1 MRLDRPAASF
11 TTCRSFSWA
20 SLLAALD
27 KKLREEM
34 HLKFKRLHTTLGVT
48 ALHVTYDQ
56 EKALTMSDRIVLL
69 IAGRIEQMGAPDEL
83 YFQPRSSFAAE
94 FLGDSIILAG
104 NVRER
109 GPDGFGRDGCGSQD
123 FLPVNDRRCG
133 GRSGQGNGAAG
144 RRDHAGGRG
153 NQ

>member
-1 MRLDRPAASF
+1 MGEPLG
-11 TTCRSFSWA
+11 
-20 SLLAALD
+20 ALD

-109 GPDGFGRDGCGSQD
+109 GPTVSVETD
-123 FLPVNDRRCG
+123 
-133 GRSGQGNGAAG
+133 AG
-144 RRDHAGGRG
+144 HKISCQSTIVVAEGEAVKVMVRPEDVTMLAEGETSKLA